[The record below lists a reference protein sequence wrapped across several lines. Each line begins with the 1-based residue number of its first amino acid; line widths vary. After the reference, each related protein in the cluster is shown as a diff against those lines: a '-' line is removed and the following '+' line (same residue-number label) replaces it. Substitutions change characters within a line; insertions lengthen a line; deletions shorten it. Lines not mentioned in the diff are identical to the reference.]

1 MYNRVKS
8 RTEDPV
14 KAGDAN
20 KLGTW
25 EELKGTEYWIPVLTV
40 RALW

>member
-1 MYNRVKS
+1 MKD
-8 RTEDPV
+8 RTAAPV

-25 EELKGTEYWIPVLTV
+25 EEARGTEYWIPVITV
-40 RALW
+40 RALWK